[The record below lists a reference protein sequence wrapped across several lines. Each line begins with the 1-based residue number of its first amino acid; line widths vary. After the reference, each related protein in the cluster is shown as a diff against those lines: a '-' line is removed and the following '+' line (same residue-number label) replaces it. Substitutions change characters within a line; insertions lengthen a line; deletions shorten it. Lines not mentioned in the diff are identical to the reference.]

1 MFFRDRA
8 GTRRKVHLG
17 TRPRLLAGT
26 AIGTL
31 ATYLLFYHNYTQL
44 QDDGGAPVHILPS
57 LVLRVHP
64 VLRHSL
70 AHTRVLLCDNDP
82 SLCAPY
88 SQRRSRMGVVR
99 YTL

>member
-8 GTRRKVHLG
+8 RTRRKVHLG

-44 QDDGGAPVHILPS
+44 QDDGGTPACTYCLH
-57 LVLRVHP
+57 
-64 VLRHSL
+64 
-70 AHTRVLLCDNDP
+70 LC
-82 SLCAPY
+82 SAC
-88 SQRRSRMGVVR
+88 
-99 YTL
+99 TLF